1 MAARMKSIA
10 MMVMATACMLACASL
25 ASAQATRVRVGEVK
39 GKGGSIVRD
48 GVMRALSA
56 RSEVAFV
63 SNREVDGASAN
74 AYDRRGLSAELQIAA
89 FVEGNVERSGRNV
102 AANIMVID
110 GKSGE
115 TLGVVSYEAK
125 NPKALANRVRSELWN
140 DAGDLIQNAHA
151 AARAPEPIAARE
163 PLREPEPARAKP
175 QRAREPVEEAE
186 KEEGDEQ
193 AAEEPQQAADD
204 GARPSPFDVG
214 LAMAGFSRS
223 FEYHDDLSG
232 LSSYDLG
239 LAPTVM
245 LKLHWYPA
253 AHFQDGVLANI
264 GLEVRGQLAFALDSS
279 LDGASLPTSS
289 HALGAGVRA
298 RLPLGQH
305 ELAAL
310 AGIASQTF
318 AIDPGKSKAG
328 PVNPGIPKVAYTYA
342 RLGIEARFALGEQF
356 ALGAALAYLPTF
368 SLGQVEQ
375 WFPHASARGL
385 EAELSLT
392 HALSRAFELNATF
405 GLQRFAFA
413 FHPELDDV
421 AKKRPIAGG
430 ALDQYLFGTLG
441 ARYVFGL

>member
-1 MAARMKSIA
+1 MARRMKSIA
-10 MMVMATACMLACASL
+10 TMMLVTGCVLSASL
-25 ASAQATRVRVGEVK
+25 ASAQTRVRVGEIK
-39 GKGGSIVRD
+39 GKGGAVVRD
-48 GVMRALSA
+48 GVVRALSA
-56 RSEVAFV
+56 RSEIAFV
-63 SNREVDGASAN
+63 SNREVEGASAN
-74 AYDRRGLSAELQIAA
+74 AYDRRGLSAELKIAA

-102 AANIMVID
+102 AVNVMVID
-110 GKSGE
+110 GQSGE

-125 NPKALANRVRSELWN
+125 NPKVLANRVRAELWN
-140 DAGDLIQNAHA
+140 DTGDLFQKAHA
-151 AARAPEPIAARE
+151 AQRAPEPVAVRE
-163 PLREPEPARAKP
+163 PLREPEPAP
-175 QRAREPVEEAE
+175 RARPERTRAPD
-186 KEEGDEQ
+186 DENENED
-193 AAEEPQQAADD
+193 ARASAEEPQQAAD
-204 GARPSPFDVG
+204 GERPSPFDVG

-223 FEYHDDLSG
+223 FQYHDDLSG
-232 LSSYDLG
+232 LSSYALG

-253 AHFQDGVLANI
+253 AHFDDGALANL

-289 HALGAGVRA
+289 HALGAGLRW
-298 RLPLGQH
+298 RLPVGQH
-305 ELAAL
+305 ELGAI

-318 AIDPGKSKAG
+318 AIDSAKSKAG
-328 PVNPGIPKVAYTYA
+328 TINPGVPKVAYTYA
-342 RLGIEARFALGEQF
+342 RLGVDARFALGEQF
-356 ALGAALAYLPTF
+356 AVGVALAYLPTF

-385 EAELSLT
+385 EAELSVT

-413 FHPELDDV
+413 FNPELGDV

-441 ARYVFGL
+441 ARFVFGM

>member
-1 MAARMKSIA
+1 MKSIA
-10 MMVMATACMLACASL
+10 MMMLAVTGMLLAASA
-25 ASAQATRVRVGEVK
+25 ASAQATRVRVGDIK

-74 AYDRRGLSAELQIAA
+74 QYDRRGLSVELQIAA

-102 AANIMVID
+102 AVNITVID

-151 AARAPEPIAARE
+151 GARAPEPVAVRE
-163 PLREPEPARAKP
+163 PVRGPQPAPRARP
-175 QRAREPVEEAE
+175 QPPREPVEQKNDEKDENDEA
-186 KEEGDEQ
+186 Q
-193 AAEEPQQAADD
+193 AAAEEPQQASD
-204 GARPSPFDVG
+204 GTRPSPFDVG

-223 FEYHDDLSG
+223 FEYKDDLSG

-253 AHFQDGVLANI
+253 AHFQDGALANI
-264 GLEVRGQLAFALDSS
+264 GLEVRGALAFALDSS

-289 HALGAGVRA
+289 HAIGAGLRA
-298 RLPLGQH
+298 RLPLGEH
-305 ELAAL
+305 ELAAV

-318 AIDPGKSKAG
+318 AIDSAKSKAG
-328 PVNPGIPKVAYTYA
+328 TINPGIPKVAYTYA
-342 RLGIEARFALGEQF
+342 RLGIEGRFALGEQF
-356 ALGAALAYLPTF
+356 AIGAALAYLPTF

-385 EAELSLT
+385 EAELSGAY
-392 HALSRAFELNATF
+392 ALSRAFELNVTF

-413 FHPELDDV
+413 FHPELGDV

-441 ARYVFGL
+441 ARFVFGL